1 MLRSSQSELANMGK
15 SFKDMRLV
23 HFGPFEADFTTGEL
37 RKHGIRLK
45 LQDQPFQILK
55 MLLTRAG
62 QLVTRE
68 EIRENLWP
76 DGTFVDFD
84 NGLNAAVNRLRE
96 ALGDSAENPKFV
108 QTLPRRG
115 YRFIGD
121 LSDVVATGGYSRTKT
136 QSCPASSSTV
146 DSLAVL
152 PLVNATGDP
161 ENEYLSDG
169 ISESLINLLSQFPN
183 LRVIPRTST
192 FRYKGREADLKTI
205 GRDLKVRTALT
216 GKLIQRGDRLVVQ
229 TELVDVANDAQIWG
243 GQFNRK
249 LEDIFE
255 VQEELAR
262 QISENL
268 RLRLTLEDEKRLAK
282 RPTQNREA
290 YEMLL
295 KAQFHIN
302 KLTPE
307 GIRQGMAY
315 ARQAIE
321 ADPVYSEAYSYISF
335 AYSALGVSGSLAPA
349 DAFPKAKA
357 AALRA
362 LEIDESIAEAHG
374 ALGIV
379 RIYYEW
385 DWSGAEHA
393 LRRAL
398 GLNPNYAYA
407 HSFWSDWLLIM
418 GRHVEAITEAQIGL
432 ELDPL
437 SGGLIFRLAQK
448 LYYRR
453 DYDRALEQLQKA
465 LELDPNFVWT
475 YFFLGQVYAWKG
487 MYEESLAACKKV
499 TSLRGEDAGSRAL
512 HSLILAIAGKR
523 HEAKTIL
530 NELKRHRKLGHVEL
544 VYAAD
549 TNSVLGEK
557 DEAFELLEAAYSERV
572 GMIFLGVKPTLDNI
586 RSDPRFADLRRR
598 IGLPQAPPPK
608 PS

>member
-1 MLRSSQSELANMGK
+1 MGK

-121 LSDVVATGGYSRTKT
+121 LSDVVAIGGYSRTKT
-136 QSCPASSSTV
+136 QICPASSSTV

-249 LEDIFE
+249 LEAFSKCKKSL
-255 VQEELAR
+255 LAR
-262 QISENL
+262 F
-268 RLRLTLEDEKRLAK
+268 
-282 RPTQNREA
+282 
-290 YEMLL
+290 L
-295 KAQFHIN
+295 K
-302 KLTPE
+302 T
-307 GIRQGMAY
+307 
-315 ARQAIE
+315 
-321 ADPVYSEAYSYISF
+321 
-335 AYSALGVSGSLAPA
+335 SGC
-349 DAFPKAKA
+349 D
-357 AALRA
+357 
-362 LEIDESIAEAHG
+362 
-374 ALGIV
+374 
-379 RIYYEW
+379 
-385 DWSGAEHA
+385 
-393 LRRAL
+393 
-398 GLNPNYAYA
+398 
-407 HSFWSDWLLIM
+407 
-418 GRHVEAITEAQIGL
+418 
-432 ELDPL
+432 
-437 SGGLIFRLAQK
+437 
-448 LYYRR
+448 
-453 DYDRALEQLQKA
+453 
-465 LELDPNFVWT
+465 
-475 YFFLGQVYAWKG
+475 
-487 MYEESLAACKKV
+487 
-499 TSLRGEDAGSRAL
+499 
-512 HSLILAIAGKR
+512 
-523 HEAKTIL
+523 
-530 NELKRHRKLGHVEL
+530 
-544 VYAAD
+544 
-549 TNSVLGEK
+549 
-557 DEAFELLEAAYSERV
+557 
-572 GMIFLGVKPTLDNI
+572 
-586 RSDPRFADLRRR
+586 
-598 IGLPQAPPPK
+598 
-608 PS
+608 